1 VSWFQE
7 LTSLTKES
15 FHPSMRAAH
24 CLGREFVVRTK
35 YLIRKMDPERFQDI
49 DAKTT
54 RVQAE
59 SQGNYMKMQVK

>member
-1 VSWFQE
+1 
-7 LTSLTKES
+7 
-15 FHPSMRAAH
+15 MRAAH

-54 RVQAE
+54 RMQAE
-59 SQGNYMKMQVK
+59 SQGNYKKMQVK